1 MSKIVITG
9 GAGFIG
15 SHIAENLAKEGHEIV
30 IVDNLDPYY
39 SVELKTR
46 NIHAILN
53 SGDAT
58 FINANITDIDRMRKI
73 IDSTVDYVYHEAA
86 QAGVRIS
93 VEDPFKPNDVNVL
106 GTLNVL
112 KASLEANVKKVI
124 NASSSSVYGKVKYLP
139 LDEQH
144 PTEPVSPYGVS
155 KLAAEH
161 YCRVFYEI
169 YGLPTT
175 SLRYFTVYGP
185 RMRPDLAISIFTRKM
200 LSNEHITVFGD
211 GNQTRDFTYI
221 DDIVKANKRLLY
233 DRVTDGK
240 TLNIGS
246 GNRISVNE
254 LIENLRSITRSKS
267 EVINTCKQKGDSEN
281 TLANI
286 ELGNKLIGYKP
297 IFDINKG
304 LQRFVDWFK
313 AEEILVSSINNLTSF
328 HQTYESQLLKPSELE
343 KLQHKRPKVLVNAN
357 INNEA
362 TTQYQQSPE

>member
-15 SHIAENLAKEGHEIV
+15 SHIAENLAKNGHEIV

-39 SVELKTR
+39 SVDLKKR
-46 NIHAILN
+46 NIDIVLE

-58 FINANITDIDRMRKI
+58 FINADVTDLARMKEI

-106 GTLNVL
+106 GTLNIL
-112 KASLEANVKKVI
+112 KASLDAGVKKVI

-139 LDEQH
+139 FDEQH

-200 LSNEHITVFGD
+200 LANESITVFGD
-211 GNQTRDFTYI
+211 GEQTRDFTYI
-221 DDIVKANKRLLY
+221 EDVVEANKRLLNNKA
-233 DRVTDGK
+233 TDGK
-240 TLNIGS
+240 VLNIGG
-246 GNRISVNE
+246 GNRISVND
-254 LIENLRSITRSKS
+254 LIENLRSITGSVS
-267 EVINTCKQKGDSEN
+267 EVVNACKQKGDAED
-281 TLANI
+281 TLADIN
-286 ELGNKLIGYKP
+286 LGNELIGYKP
-297 IFDINKG
+297 LFDINKG
-304 LQRFVDWFK
+304 LNKFVDWFK
-313 AEEILVSSINNLTSF
+313 IEGDIRGFT
-328 HQTYESQLLKPSELE
+328 K
-343 KLQHKRPKVLVNAN
+343 
-357 INNEA
+357 
-362 TTQYQQSPE
+362 

>member
-15 SHIAENLAKEGHEIV
+15 SHIAENLAKNGHEII

-39 SVELKTR
+39 SVDLKMR
-46 NIHAILN
+46 NIGIVLN
-53 SGDAT
+53 SGNAT
-58 FINANITDIDRMRKI
+58 FINADITDLLKTRQI

-93 VEDPFKPNDVNVL
+93 VEDPFKPNDVNVR

-112 KASLEANVKKVI
+112 KASLDAGVKKVI

-139 LDEQH
+139 FDEQH

-161 YCRVFYEI
+161 YCRVFYEV

-200 LSNEHITVFGD
+200 LVNEPITVFGD
-211 GNQTRDFTYI
+211 GEQTRDFTYI
-221 DDIVKANKRLLY
+221 EDVVEANKRLLY
-233 DRVTDGK
+233 NKVTDGK
-240 TLNIGS
+240 VLNIGG
-246 GNRISVNE
+246 GNRISVND
-254 LIENLRSITRSKS
+254 LIENLRSITGSTS
-267 EVINTCKQKGDSEN
+267 EVINAGKQKGDTED
-281 TLANI
+281 TLADVD
-286 ELGNKLIGYKP
+286 LGNEMIGYESLFN
-297 IFDINKG
+297 ISKG
-304 LQRFVDWFK
+304 LNKFVDWFK
-313 AEEILVSSINNLTSF
+313 VEGDIRGFIKQVNVTSSG
-328 HQTYESQLLKPSELE
+328 SQKSM
-343 KLQHKRPKVLVNAN
+343 A
-357 INNEA
+357 
-362 TTQYQQSPE
+362 